1 MALLRVDHHEQRGK
15 CWKCRH
21 HFGRCLRSSFKLK
34 KDLTDF
40 VGVHHSRHFVLKKV
54 RMKHLYSCGKWLKKT
69 KGTSINITEIPKQGG
84 ETSQSKYLTLD
95 TSTPPAKNYTCPF
108 ELHETEPQD
117 AAILPGRKWGLP
129 ASGLP
134 GGYLNTLE
142 VTDR

>member
-1 MALLRVDHHEQRGK
+1 MENG
-15 CWKCRH
+15 
-21 HFGRCLRSSFKLK
+21 F
-34 KDLTDF
+34 
-40 VGVHHSRHFVLKKV
+40 
-54 RMKHLYSCGKWLKKT
+54 KKT

-117 AAILPGRKWGLP
+117 AAILPAENEST